1 MPIGR
6 SFMPISGYAINSL
19 HRAKGGELRTL
30 PRVWWSSPGL
40 QGIGCRGKPIWASEV
55 TGNGWAL
62 GWKAGIITYGMFT
75 CWVKVTE
82 NTLSHLILYFHT
94 VQIVLKEQ
102 FTQRKADL
110 ILLGE
115 LFLYDLK
122 MIPSSYIQINCKIL
136 NHDIQPHL
144 NLLLQ

>member
-1 MPIGR
+1 M
-6 SFMPISGYAINSL
+6 ACL
-19 HRAKGGELRTL
+19 T
-30 PRVWWSSPGL
+30 
-40 QGIGCRGKPIWASEV
+40 
-55 TGNGWAL
+55 
-62 GWKAGIITYGMFT
+62 AGS
-75 CWVKVTE
+75 KVTE
-82 NTLSHLILYFHT
+82 NTLSHLILYIHT

-122 MIPSSYIQINCKIL
+122 MLPSSYIQINCKIL